1 MKNVMFAKTQESF
14 AGALL
19 DPERTVPRA
28 VTSHTARVPQRRFAV
43 YRNNVMVGLVE
54 ALRTQFPAVEKIVG
68 DDFFAAMARVFVSA
82 HPPRSPILVHY
93 GDALADFIASFEPAA
108 ELPYLADVARLEA
121 ARTRAYHAADAVPLN
136 PSYWQMLDPGALHS
150 MRVRLH
156 PSVQI
161 LRSSYPVV
169 TIWAMNSGEAELRP
183 IEDWRG
189 EDAVIA
195 RPHSDVEVRAL
206 TAGGAIFLTALAAGA
221 SLADAA
227 ARAAEEKGFNLAA
240 NLAGLISAE
249 LAIELTHVPNE
260 GSLP

>member
-19 DPERTVPRA
+19 DPQRTVPRA

-68 DDFFAAMARVFVSA
+68 DEFFVAMARVFVA
-82 HPPRSPILVHY
+82 AYPPRSPILVHY
-93 GDALADFIASFEPAA
+93 GDALADFIASFEPAT

-121 ARTRAYHAADAVPLN
+121 ARTRAYHAADTVPLN

-161 LRSSYPVV
+161 LRSSYPLV
-169 TIWAMNSGEAELRP
+169 TIWAMNSGKSELRP

-240 NLAGLISAE
+240 NLAGLIGAE

-260 GSLP
+260 GSLL